1 MKGKFQILCQNQLG
15 DSNAPTVFIWE
26 KLEPLQKEE
35 LEKYEIFLNA
45 YDDSGDRRLT
55 MNEFKDIILSRDP
68 QLREEVIKREPEIE
82 GNFGE
87 NDFGDTT
94 TLLLKKL
101 W

>member
-1 MKGKFQILCQNQLG
+1 
-15 DSNAPTVFIWE
+15 
-26 KLEPLQKEE
+26 
-35 LEKYEIFLNA
+35 
-45 YDDSGDRRLT
+45 